1 MNGKI
6 VLLHGTGKS
15 CSCYELGLGVRS

>member
-6 VLLHGTGKS
+6 VLLLRTGKS